1 MKSLLGMMVLSM
13 VVWSVGT
20 ALQKYVLRIED
31 DLLLMIYGFVVGSV
45 VMTPL
50 PTFSERG
57 NKSW

>member
-13 VVWSVGT
+13 VVWSVGI

-45 VMTPL
+45 VMVSL
-50 PTFSERG
+50 STFSERV
-57 NKSW
+57 NKS

>member
-13 VVWSVGT
+13 FVWSVGI

-45 VMTPL
+45 VMMSL
-50 PTFSERG
+50 STFNGRR
-57 NKSW
+57 NKS